1 MEVVADQW
9 FFASWQLI
17 PAAIVSRETS
27 GFAQPMIEAGKE
39 L

>member
-9 FFASWQLI
+9 FLASRQLI
-17 PAAIVSRETS
+17 PAATVPRETS

-39 L
+39 F